1 MAAMRLSAP
10 LILTCSFLMAATVA
24 MPASAQDAGAVNNQ
38 PVVTSAQPPED
49 PTHDISKVDPAPI
62 GGAISTPM
70 NKRQQRRM
78 KKYEIP
84 ELVGARQALGSQLID
99 GRLPKPLLDLVIDT
113 GKIGQR
119 ISLFEGGLT
128 VVRMTGAGTTI
139 RKRVILPEDALKV
152 YLKAAS
158 SESLDAIRQE
168 ALRAPSADRR
178 ALLRVYKPEGTFV
191 ERYWDPNR
199 PLPKLLTQQI
209 APLQDLLRAI
219 SEDREVT
226 NTVARY
232 EPKVG
237 DELVADDRRTWRV
250 ERIMP
255 KGSQTFVELRCLG
268 QPRSMYVE
276 KKDLYQFF
284 IGAAGAQ

>member
-1 MAAMRLSAP
+1 MRSATASGLLACAVALTMAASVAAQQQPQQPP
-10 LILTCSFLMAATVA
+10 LNS
-24 MPASAQDAGAVNNQ
+24 Q
-38 PVVTSAQPPED
+38 PVTSAPKPAED
-49 PTHDISKVDPAPI
+49 PTHDISKVDPSPI

-78 KKYEIP
+78 KRYQIP

-113 GKIGQR
+113 GKVGQR

-139 RKRVILPEDALKV
+139 RKRVILPTDAFNV
-152 YLKAAS
+152 YLKTAS
-158 SESLDAIRQE
+158 SEALAAIHPESLKPP
-168 ALRAPSADRR
+168 APQRTG
-178 ALLRVYKPEGTFV
+178 LLRVYKPEGTFV
-191 ERYWDPNR
+191 ERMWDPNR
-199 PLPKLLTQQI
+199 PLPKSLTQQI

-226 NTVARY
+226 NTIARY

-250 ERIMP
+250 ERLMP
-255 KGSQTFVELRCLG
+255 KGAQTIVELRCLG

>member
-1 MAAMRLSAP
+1 MIRNA
-10 LILTCSFLMAATVA
+10 
-24 MPASAQDAGAVNNQ
+24 PASALVACALTLAMLPSAAAQQQQPPPINSQ
-38 PVVTSAQPPED
+38 PVVSVPTQSQDE
-49 PTHDISKVDPAPI
+49 THDITKVDPAPI

-70 NKRQQRRM
+70 NKRQQRRL
-78 KKYEIP
+78 KRYQIP

-99 GRLPKPLLDLVIDT
+99 GRLPKPLVDLVMDT
-113 GKIGQR
+113 GKVGQR

-139 RKRVILPEDALKV
+139 RKRVILPEDAFKV
-152 YLKAAS
+152 YLNAAS
-158 SESLDAIRQE
+158 SLALSGIRPESLQPP
-168 ALRAPSADRR
+168 APQRR
-178 ALLRVYKPEGTFV
+178 ALLRVYKPDGTFV
-191 ERYWDPNR
+191 ERTWDPNR
-199 PLPKLLTQQI
+199 PMPKPLSQQI
-209 APLQDLLRAI
+209 GPLQDLLRAI

-226 NTVARY
+226 NTIARY

-250 ERIMP
+250 ERLMP
-255 KGSQTFVELRCLG
+255 KGSQTIVELRCLG

>member
-1 MAAMRLSAP
+1 MTRSATPPAVLACALSLVMIAP
-10 LILTCSFLMAATVA
+10 AVA
-24 MPASAQDAGAVNNQ
+24 QQQPAPINSQ
-38 PVVTSAQPPED
+38 PAVTSARPAED
-49 PTHDISKVDPAPI
+49 ETHDISKVDPAPI

-70 NKRQQRRM
+70 NRRQQRRM
-78 KKYEIP
+78 KRYQIP

-99 GRLPKPLLDLVIDT
+99 GRLPKPLLDLVMDT
-113 GKIGQR
+113 GKVGQR

-139 RKRVILPEDALKV
+139 RKRVILPNDAFNV
-152 YLKAAS
+152 YLKTAS
-158 SESLDAIRQE
+158 SEALRSVRPE
-168 ALRAPSADRR
+168 ALQPPSAHRR
-178 ALLRVYKPEGTFV
+178 ALLRVYNADGTFV
-191 ERYWDPNR
+191 ERTWDPNR
-199 PLPKLLTQQI
+199 PMPKPLSQQI
-209 APLQDLLRAI
+209 GPLQDLLRAI

-226 NTVARY
+226 NTIARY

-250 ERIMP
+250 ERLMP
-255 KGSQTFVELRCLG
+255 KGSQTIVELRCLG